1 MIEII
6 IPVYNEGGNIRKTL
20 KQINEK
26 ISVNKKVKFIY
37 DFDEDNTIPAIH
49 EEKNKYDFEI
59 NLIKNSFGRGA
70 LNALKTGLISAD
82 EEFVLVMMAD
92 LSDDIEIVD
101 KMYEKVNEGY
111 DLVCASRYMKGG
123 KQIGG
128 PFLKKIFSR
137 IAGVSLHYLINIPT
151 HDVTNSF
158 KLYKKELLDQIHIE
172 STGGFELGMEI
183 VVKAYNLGYKIT
195 ELPSIWYDRVDGESN
210 FKMWNWIP
218 HYLKWYF
225 WGVKNT
231 WLKKNRSN

>member
-128 PFLKKIFSR
+128 PLLKKIF
-137 IAGVSLHYLINIPT
+137 
-151 HDVTNSF
+151 
-158 KLYKKELLDQIHIE
+158 
-172 STGGFELGMEI
+172 
-183 VVKAYNLGYKIT
+183 
-195 ELPSIWYDRVDGESN
+195 
-210 FKMWNWIP
+210 
-218 HYLKWYF
+218 
-225 WGVKNT
+225 
-231 WLKKNRSN
+231 